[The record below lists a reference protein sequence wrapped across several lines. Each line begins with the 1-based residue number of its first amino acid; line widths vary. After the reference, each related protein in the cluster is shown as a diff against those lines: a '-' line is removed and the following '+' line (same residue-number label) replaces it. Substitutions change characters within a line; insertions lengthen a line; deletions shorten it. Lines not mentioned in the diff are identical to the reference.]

1 MKNEWTIKPQYGLYV
16 SYDMNNTKLI
26 TSLTRWECDYWTER
40 YLRGDLDGG
49 NVVNNGTVGGKLWM
63 IWHTIIPVNCR

>member
-1 MKNEWTIKPQYGLYV
+1 MKHEWTIKPQYGLYV

-40 YLRGDLDGG
+40 YLNGDLKPG
-49 NVVNNGTVGGKLWM
+49 NVVNDGTVGGKL
-63 IWHTIIPVNCR
+63 